1 MADISPFR
9 TTSIVRNLLLNLPES
24 VLPLQY
30 SPVVMDIEG
39 INIRDVEE
47 INYDLV
53 EKIGN
58 LRHPMISVVIE
69 TVSDLNNMLKES
81 QNTALFKKYVLL
93 GHLQFPCDY
102 VAMN

>member
-1 MADISPFR
+1 
-9 TTSIVRNLLLNLPES
+9 
-24 VLPLQY
+24 
-30 SPVVMDIEG
+30 MDIEG

-69 TVSDLNNMLKES
+69 TVSDLNNMLKDT
-81 QNTALFKKYVLL
+81 QNTMMFKKLVPDLDSFIFL
-93 GHLQFPCDY
+93 NSLNT
-102 VAMN
+102 A